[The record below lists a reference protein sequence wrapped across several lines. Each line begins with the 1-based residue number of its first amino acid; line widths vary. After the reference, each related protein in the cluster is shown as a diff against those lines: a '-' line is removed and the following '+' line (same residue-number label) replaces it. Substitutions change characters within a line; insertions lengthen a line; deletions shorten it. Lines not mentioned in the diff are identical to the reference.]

1 MKKEP
6 QVKTRTTSQ
15 NKNMKAIV
23 VAPLLLVAAI
33 AVILVPSASAMSK
46 CQKCYLTT
54 PATLCNRFVCGRRLF
69 TRNRAQLIG
78 DFENGEDAQLIG
90 DFEDDEDVGF
100 GGVTCMRYCGNGRS
114 GCSCDRRR
122 TLHVSLPK
130 PITWRRLGKKKKL
143 KKAKKRYDNLI
154 CCEDTFRKVPCRQC
168 GPYRL

>member
-1 MKKEP
+1 
-6 QVKTRTTSQ
+6 
-15 NKNMKAIV
+15 MKAIV

-33 AVILVPSASAMSK
+33 AVILVPSASAMSQ
-46 CQKCYLTT
+46 CQQCLLTT
-54 PATLCNRFVCGRRLF
+54 PQTLCYRFVCGRRLF

-143 KKAKKRYDNLI
+143 QRLKKLKKRYDNLI
-154 CCEDTFRKVPCRQC
+154 CCEDTFRKVRCRQC
-168 GPYRL
+168 YPYRL

>member
-1 MKKEP
+1 
-6 QVKTRTTSQ
+6 
-15 NKNMKAIV
+15 MKAIV

-46 CQKCYLTT
+46 CQECYLTT

-78 DFENGEDAQLIG
+78 DFENDEDAQLIG

-130 PITWRRLGKKKKL
+130 PITWRRLGKKKMP
-143 KKAKKRYDNLI
+143 KKGSAGYYQLPCCSSVGWSKR
-154 CCEDTFRKVPCRQC
+154 CREC
-168 GPYRL
+168 GSGWRL

>member
-46 CQKCYLTT
+46 CQECYLTT

-78 DFENGEDAQLIG
+78 DFENDEDAQLIG

-100 GGVTCMRYCGNGRS
+100 GGVTY
-114 GCSCDRRR
+114 
-122 TLHVSLPK
+122 K
-130 PITWRRLGKKKKL
+130 PITWRRLGDKKKKKRL
-143 KKAKKRYDNLI
+143 KKLKKRYDNLI

>member
-1 MKKEP
+1 
-6 QVKTRTTSQ
+6 
-15 NKNMKAIV
+15 MKAIV

-54 PATLCNRFVCGRRLF
+54 PATLCQRFVCGRRLF
-69 TRNRAQLIG
+69 TLNRAQLIG
-78 DFENGEDAQLIG
+78 DFENDEDAQLIG

-100 GGVTCMRYCGNGRS
+100 GGFRPGGGVTCMRYCGNGRS

-130 PITWRRLGKKKKL
+130 PITWRRLSGFKGFYQL
-143 KKAKKRYDNLI
+143 P
-154 CCEDTFRKVPCRQC
+154 CCNWFKVAPKMCRTDSTC
-168 GPYRL
+168 R